1 MRNLNQSIM
10 VLLHYIMLLYI
21 ILWYY
26 GIIALYYG
34 IIIILGFRL
43 VNCLNILQIMS
54 EIKH

>member
-1 MRNLNQSIM
+1 M